1 MKQLYDRYDRLHN
14 YIRISITDRCPLR
27 CVYCMPKEGLPFF
40 PSERVLSQDEIVQ
53 MVENFAE
60 MGISKVRFT
69 GGEPLLRSDVV
80 EIVKRVHAI
89 PGIDDIS
96 ATTNGLYLARKAKA
110 LKEAGLQRLN
120 ISLDTFDAER
130 YKKITRGGN
139 IKQVLQ
145 GIQVASDLGFMIKL
159 NVVVIKGQNDD
170 EILEFLN
177 YTRTHNVNIRFIEF
191 MPIGNPLK
199 TWQKEY
205 VGLKSVFEVC
215 EENGLAYDPIELTG
229 NGPSENFKIKD
240 AVGSFGLIHP
250 ISNKFCETCNR
261 LRVTPDGYLKA
272 CLYWDEEINIR
283 QAIPDKEEFQRLI
296 QKALDNKPLNHEMA
310 MADADKV
317 VNKAPTWR
325 HMSQIGG

>member
-40 PSERVLSQDEIVQ
+40 PTERVLSQDEIVQ

-80 EIVKRVHAI
+80 DIVRRVHEI

-96 ATTNGLYLARKAKA
+96 ATTNGLYLPRKAAA

-139 IKQVLQ
+139 IKQVLK
-145 GIQVASDLGFMIKL
+145 GIEVAAELGFMIKL

-170 EILEFLN
+170 ELLEFLN
-177 YTRTHNVNIRFIEF
+177 YTRDHNVNIRFIEF

-205 VGLKSVFEVC
+205 VGLKNVFDIC
-215 EENGLAYDPIELTG
+215 DENGLDYKPIELTG

-261 LRVTPDGYLKA
+261 LRITPDGYLKA